1 LVGDALVDGAADE
14 LAVVEAEELGCVEG
28 VVLAFLDPL
37 DPHPLTAIST
47 ERAPAEQARVLA
59 MCTFSP

>member
-1 LVGDALVDGAADE
+1 LVGAALVDGAAEE
-14 LAVVEAEELGCVEG
+14 LAVVEAEELGGVEG

-37 DPHPLTAIST
+37 DPHALTAIST
-47 ERAPAEQARVLA
+47 ERAPTEQARVLA

>member
-1 LVGDALVDGAADE
+1 LVGDALVDGAADV
-14 LAVVEAEELGCVEG
+14 LAVVEVVEPGGVEG

-37 DPHPLTAIST
+37 DPHALTAIST
-47 ERAPAEQARVLA
+47 ERAPTEQARVLA